1 MKVLAN
7 DTTSVEYVE
16 LHKML
21 FNPYEIYSVQGLDKT
36 LQGAMNTNVERADNY
51 FTTQVCRGK

>member
-1 MKVLAN
+1 MKVIGN
-7 DTTSVEYVE
+7 DTSSVEYVE

-21 FNPYEIYSVQGLDKT
+21 FNPYEMYSEQGLDKT

-51 FTTQVCRGK
+51 FTTQV